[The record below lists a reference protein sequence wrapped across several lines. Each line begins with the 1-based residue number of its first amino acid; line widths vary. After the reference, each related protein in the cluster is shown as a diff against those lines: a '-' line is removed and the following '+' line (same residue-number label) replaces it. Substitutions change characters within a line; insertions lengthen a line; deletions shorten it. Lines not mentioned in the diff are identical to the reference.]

1 MCCEARRSTSVL
13 ASVAGLACLAA
24 ASGAAGMQGAEL
36 SGAVTDATG
45 LALPGVNVEARAATA
60 DGPVRIAVTDNSGA
74 YVLTALDAGVYDV
87 TFTLA
92 GFRNVVRT
100 GVQVAAGAAAM
111 LDVELAVE
119 LEEQVVVVGSR
130 GQPRSVTESPVPI
143 DAIPFQDVVSQGST
157 TLDYQLRTLVPSFN
171 VATHPISDAAT
182 LVRPASLRNLA
193 HDHTLVLVNGKRR
206 HRSSVIAWFAG
217 VTDGAQGP
225 DISTIPSIALRQVE
239 VLRDGA
245 SAQYGSDAIAGVL
258 NFLLKNAREGGS
270 LEFNTGTYRAG
281 DGDAYNIAGNV
292 GLPLGETGFANLSF
306 EYGNA
311 DPTNRSVQRADA
323 AALIA
328 AGNSHVADPAQI
340 WGNPTVEDEVKL
352 FGNFG
357 HRLANQ
363 LEFYGHANY
372 AEKKVTEGFYFR
384 NPNNRANI
392 YSLDDGA
399 TLLVAD
405 RLWARSGVA
414 GAGNCPT
421 VPIAGNVP
429 DAAAL
434 AQVAANPH
442 CFTFRELAPG
452 GFTPQFG
459 GEVSD
464 ASVVAGLRRTA
475 ESGLTWDASAGYG
488 MHESDFFFLNTV
500 NASLGLD
507 TPREFDPG
515 LYRQEEVNLNVDV
528 SYAATDLVNIA
539 AGAEWRDERFTIG
552 AGGRPSWEVG
562 PYAAQGFVSGSNG
575 FPGFPDYTAGTWN
588 RSNVALYG
596 DLELRDPGDRW
607 TLGGAVRFEHFD
619 IFGATTNGK
628 LSARYGL
635 SDAVSIRG
643 GISTG
648 FRAPTPGQQNTLN
661 VQTTIDPETLQLVDS
676 ANVPST
682 FRAAQ
687 LRGGQPLEPETSV
700 NTTAGLVVDT
710 GPFTF
715 TADYFRV
722 ELDNRLALSQTFTL
736 EDDER
741 ALLLSEGIT
750 SAGTLKFF
758 RFFIN
763 DFSSRTQGLD
773 LVTTYT
779 PLALRGDTV
788 FSFTLNYTH
797 TELTEESDLLTPGDV
812 LGLERGVPRTRWNA
826 AVNQQVGRVGV
837 LGRLHY
843 YGAWVDHFDA
853 RFVRGADARILDG
866 RYILDLE
873 VSIPLAR
880 DVTLSVGGQ
889 NVFDT
894 FSQRMDLFAEIF
906 GLPYS
911 QFTPWGL
918 SGGYYYAR
926 LNYGWGG

>member
-1 MCCEARRSTSVL
+1 MATGALFFL
-13 ASVAGLACLAA
+13 AVATG
-24 ASGAAGMQGAEL
+24 ASGMQGAEL
-36 SGAVTDATG
+36 SGTVTDATG
-45 LALPGVNVEARAATA
+45 LALPGVNVEARPATA
-60 DGPVRIAVTDNSGA
+60 DGQVRTAVTDGSGA
-74 YVLTALDAGVYDV
+74 FTLTALDPGVYDV

-92 GFRNVVRT
+92 GFRSVVRS

-119 LEEQVVVVGSR
+119 LAEQVVVVGSR
-130 GQPRSVTESPVPI
+130 GRPRSVTESPVPI
-143 DAIPFQDVVSQGST
+143 DAIPFRDVVSQGST

-258 NFLLKNAREGGS
+258 NFLLKDAREGGS

-281 DGDAYNIAGNV
+281 DGDAYNVAGNV

-328 AGNSHVADPAQI
+328 AGNTHVADPAQI

-357 HRLANQ
+357 HQLANR
-363 LEFYGHANY
+363 LELYGHANY

-399 TLLVAD
+399 TLLVGD
-405 RLWARSGVA
+405 RLWARTGVA

-464 ASVVAGLRRTA
+464 ASLVAGLRRTA
-475 ESGLTWDASAGYG
+475 ESGLTWDASASYG
-488 MHESDFFFLNTV
+488 THESNFFFLNTV

-575 FPGFPDYTAGTWN
+575 FPGFPDYTAGAWN
-588 RSNVALYG
+588 RSNIALYG

-635 SDAVSIRG
+635 SDAVSVRG
-643 GISTG
+643 GASTG

-750 SAGTLKFF
+750 SAGTLRFF

-763 DFSSRTQGLD
+763 DFSSRTQGVD

-853 RFVRGADARILDG
+853 RFVRGADAPILDG

-873 VSIPLAR
+873 ASIPLGR
-880 DVTLSVGGQ
+880 DVTLSIGGQ

>member
-1 MCCEARRSTSVL
+1 MCSEARRSTAVL
-13 ASVAGLACLAA
+13 ATVVGLAALAT
-24 ASGAAGMQGAEL
+24 ASGAAGMQAAGL
-36 SGAVTDATG
+36 SGTVTDATG
-45 LALPGVNVEARAATA
+45 LALPGVNVEARPATA
-60 DGPVRIAVTDNSGA
+60 DGPVRTAVTDNSGA
-74 YVLTALDAGVYDV
+74 FALTALDPGVYDV

-100 GVQVAAGAAAM
+100 GVQVAAGADAM

-119 LEEQVVVVGSR
+119 LAEQVVVVGSR

-143 DAIPFQDVVSQGST
+143 DAIPFRDVVSQGAT

-245 SAQYGSDAIAGVL
+245 SAQYGSDAIAGVM

-281 DGDAYNIAGNV
+281 DGDAYNVAGNV

-323 AALIA
+323 ATLIA
-328 AGNSHVADPAQI
+328 AGNIHVADPAQI

-357 HRLANQ
+357 HQLVNQ

-392 YSLDDGA
+392 YSLDEGA
-399 TLLVAD
+399 TLLVGD
-405 RLWARSGVA
+405 RQWARTGMP

-421 VPIAGNVP
+421 VPITGNVP
-429 DAAAL
+429 DPAAL
-434 AQVAANPH
+434 AQVAANPN

-475 ESGLTWDASAGYG
+475 ESGLTWDASASYG

-528 SYAATDLVNIA
+528 SYAATDLVNVA

-575 FPGFPDYTAGTWN
+575 FPGFPDYTAGTWS
-588 RSNVALYG
+588 RSNAALYG
-596 DLELRDPGDRW
+596 DLELRDPGERW

-643 GISTG
+643 GVSTG

-741 ALLLSEGIT
+741 ALLLSEGIA

-763 DFSSRTQGLD
+763 DFSSRTQGVD

-788 FSFTLNYTH
+788 FSFTMNYTH

-843 YGAWVDHFDA
+843 FGAWVDHFDA

-873 VSIPLAR
+873 ASIPLGR
-880 DVTLSVGGQ
+880 DVTLSIGGQ
-889 NVFDT
+889 NV
-894 FSQRMDLFAEIF
+894 
-906 GLPYS
+906 
-911 QFTPWGL
+911 
-918 SGGYYYAR
+918 
-926 LNYGWGG
+926 

>member
-1 MCCEARRSTSVL
+1 M
-13 ASVAGLACLAA
+13 
-24 ASGAAGMQGAEL
+24 
-36 SGAVTDATG
+36 
-45 LALPGVNVEARAATA
+45 
-60 DGPVRIAVTDNSGA
+60 
-74 YVLTALDAGVYDV
+74 
-87 TFTLA
+87 
-92 GFRNVVRT
+92 
-100 GVQVAAGAAAM
+100 
-111 LDVELAVE
+111 
-119 LEEQVVVVGSR
+119 
-130 GQPRSVTESPVPI
+130 
-143 DAIPFQDVVSQGST
+143 
-157 TLDYQLRTLVPSFN
+157 
-171 VATHPISDAAT
+171 
-182 LVRPASLRNLA
+182 
-193 HDHTLVLVNGKRR
+193 
-206 HRSSVIAWFAG
+206 
-217 VTDGAQGP
+217 
-225 DISTIPSIALRQVE
+225 
-239 VLRDGA
+239 
-245 SAQYGSDAIAGVL
+245 
-258 NFLLKNAREGGS
+258 
-270 LEFNTGTYRAG
+270 
-281 DGDAYNIAGNV
+281 
-292 GLPLGETGFANLSF
+292 
-306 EYGNA
+306 
-311 DPTNRSVQRADA
+311 
-323 AALIA
+323 
-328 AGNSHVADPAQI
+328 
-340 WGNPTVEDEVKL
+340 
-352 FGNFG
+352 
-357 HRLANQ
+357 
-363 LEFYGHANY
+363 
-372 AEKKVTEGFYFR
+372 TEGFYFR

-392 YSLDDGA
+392 YSLDDGQ
-399 TLLVAD
+399 TLLVGD
-405 RLWARSGVA
+405 RLWAQSGVP

-421 VPIAGNVP
+421 VPIVNNVP
-429 DAAAL
+429 NQAAL
-434 AQVAANPH
+434 AQVAADPH

-459 GEVSD
+459 GVVSD

-475 ESGLTWDASAGYG
+475 ENGLTWDASASYG
-488 MHESDFFFLNTV
+488 VHESDFFFLNTV

-515 LYRQEEVNLNVDV
+515 LYRQEEVNLNFDV
-528 SYAATDLVNIA
+528 SYAATDLVNVA

-552 AGGRPSWEVG
+552 AGGRPSWDVG
-562 PYAAQGFVSGSNG
+562 PYASQGFVSGSNG
-575 FPGFPDYTAGTWN
+575 FPGFPDHTAGAWN

-607 TLGGAVRFEHFD
+607 TLGGALRFEHFD

-682 FRAAQ
+682 FLAAQ
-687 LRGGQPLEPETSV
+687 LRGGQPLEPETSF
-700 NTTAGLVVDT
+700 NTTAGMVVDT

-736 EDDER
+736 EGDER

-763 DFSSRTQGLD
+763 DFSSRTQGVD

-788 FSFTLNYTH
+788 FSLTLNYTH
-797 TELTEESDLLTPGDV
+797 TELTEESNLLTPGDV
-812 LGLERGVPRTRWNA
+812 LGLERGVPRTRWNV

-853 RFVRGADARILDG
+853 RFVRGADALILDG
-866 RYILDLE
+866 SYILDLE